1 MQLCCILDLWS
12 IFRLYASTWGR
23 GEATC
28 KALAFKDC
36 NAPRLDLLSYV
47 SDGENHK
54 WKARIIPG
62 FGLISS
68 NIKVIM
74 KKAKEENINHGGS
87 EEFDIVVPR
96 TFVDDHAIKE
106 CKFQ

>member
-1 MQLCCILDLWS
+1 VVSWS
-12 IFRLYASTWGR
+12 L
-23 GEATC
+23 TC
-28 KALAFKDC
+28 KALAFKDF

-47 SDGENHK
+47 SDGENHT
-54 WKARIIPG
+54 WKAKIDPG
-62 FGLISS
+62 FGPISP

-74 KKAKEENINHGGS
+74 KKAKIENICRSANHGGS

-96 TFVDDHAIKE
+96 TFADDHALKE

>member
-1 MQLCCILDLWS
+1 
-12 IFRLYASTWGR
+12 LYDSWKIGSNV
-23 GEATC
+23 TC

-47 SDGENHK
+47 SDGENHT
-54 WKARIIPG
+54 WKARINPG
-62 FGLISS
+62 FGLISP

-74 KKAKEENINHGGS
+74 KKAKEEKICHGGS

-96 TFVDDHAIKE
+96 TFVDDHALKE